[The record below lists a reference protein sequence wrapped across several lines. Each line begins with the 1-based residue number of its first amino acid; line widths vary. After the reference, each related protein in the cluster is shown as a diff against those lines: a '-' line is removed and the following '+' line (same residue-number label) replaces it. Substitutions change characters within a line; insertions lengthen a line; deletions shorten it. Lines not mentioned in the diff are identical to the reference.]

1 MQRLFATIVFSA
13 ACVVASSLATR
24 AQDAVAAPTED
35 AESDPIIVVGRADDL
50 TGVATTAS
58 QGSVGAEDL
67 RQRPSLRRGE
77 LLEVVP
83 GLIITQHSGEAKAN
97 QYYLRGFNLDHGT
110 DFSVAADGLPVNMRT
125 HAHGQGWADPNFII
139 PELVER
145 IDFFKGPY
153 FSAIGDFSGAGAA
166 EFKLVKTL
174 PQDLLTF
181 EFGENN
187 YYRALF
193 AQSLLLRSAGQSDAA
208 TVQPSAAEASKE
220 APPPVAQSQIS
231 DVLTYALEFTT
242 HDGPFELEQDFRR
255 YNAFL
260 RHHAV
265 RGENSFTITAQGNYS
280 RADSPDQ
287 IPQRAVEQ
295 RLVTRLGSIDTS
307 VGLNTQRYSLDAAWR
322 QLTSDGTETR
332 AQVYGI
338 YSSLDLFSN
347 FTYFLDD
354 PVDGDQFHQADD
366 RFILGGSLA
375 RIWKAEAFARDS
387 TLTLGLDTRT
397 DLIND
402 IGLYRTRQREILS
415 TVREDDVLESS
426 IGVYGQAEVFWTT
439 WFRSTLGLR
448 ADGYLFD
455 VENHTD
461 SGASGTK
468 TDAIVSPKLSLI
480 FGPFA
485 KTELYVS
492 GGTAFHSN
500 DARGVIGGIDP
511 ATGESSPPADALV
524 PSRGGEI
531 GVRTSGIPGLVSS
544 IALFYLQS
552 DSELVFVGDAGAVEA
567 SGASERYGIEFN
579 NFYRPVPWLTFDADL
594 AVAEARFTDAGPEG
608 DDIPGA
614 IPVSVAAG
622 VAVDL
627 PSGIFASLRGRYF
640 GRRPLIEEGS
650 VESDESLIFNA
661 RVGYRFKKPEI
672 ELSVQV
678 LNVFD
683 ADDNDIEYFYA
694 SRLSGEPAGGVEDIH
709 FRAAE
714 PRAMRISATWR
725 F

>member
-1 MQRLFATIVFSA
+1 MA
-13 ACVVASSLATR
+13 
-24 AQDAVAAPTED
+24 D
-35 AESDPIIVVGRADDL
+35 AETDRIIVAGRADDL

-67 RQRPSLRRGE
+67 RQRPFLRRGE

-153 FSAIGDFSGAGAA
+153 FPAVGDFSGAGAA
-166 EFKLVKTL
+166 EFKLVKKL
-174 PQDLLTF
+174 PRDLVTF
-181 EFGENN
+181 EYGENN

-193 AQSLLLRSAGQSDAA
+193 AQSVVLRSSGEPDAA
-208 TVQPSAAEASKE
+208 PVQPPPADARKE
-220 APPPVAQSQIS
+220 APAPPSVAESRIS

-255 YNAFL
+255 YNAFV
-260 RHHAV
+260 RHHAT
-265 RGENSFTITAQGNYS
+265 RGENSFTITAQANHS

-287 IPQRAVEQ
+287 IPQRAVE
-295 RLVTRLGSIDTS
+295 RGLITRLASIDTS
-307 VGLNTQRYSLDAAWR
+307 VGLSTQRYSLDAAWR

-332 AQVYGI
+332 AQLYGI

-354 PVDGDQFHQADD
+354 PIDGDQFHQADD

-375 RIWKAEAFARDS
+375 RIWKADVLGRDT
-387 TLTLGLDTRT
+387 TLSIGLDTRT

-402 IGLYRTRQREILS
+402 IGLYRTRRREILS

-426 IGVYGQAEVFWTT
+426 IGLYGQAEVFWTR

-455 VENHTD
+455 VENH
-461 SGASGTK
+461 GGSGTSGKK

-480 FGPFA
+480 VGPFA

-500 DARGVIGGIDP
+500 DARGMIGGIDP

-524 PSRGGEI
+524 PSRGGEV
-531 GVRTSGIPGLVSS
+531 GVRTSGVPGLVSS

-552 DSELVFVGDAGAVEA
+552 ESELVFVGDAGAVEA

-594 AVAEARFTDAGPEG
+594 ALAEARFTDAGSEG
-608 DDIPGA
+608 NNIPGA

-640 GRRPLIEEGS
+640 SRRPLIEDGS

-672 ELSVQV
+672 EVSVQV

-694 SRLSGEPAGGVEDIH
+694 SRLPGEPAEGVEDIH

-714 PRAMRISATWR
+714 PRAVRISATWR